1 MYEQLYEN
9 LDLVKIINEE
19 VQTSVNT
26 QLQST
31 LPYLQTQEINGI
43 SFSTID
49 LEKYTSRFKYPT
61 PGKVLGMIHD
71 NLVAGKEKMPFMTVG
86 YVSDM
91 IIVRATREILSVQK
105 MIELIHEHIPEANI
119 EGGGHEQVGH

>member
-1 MYEQLYEN
+1 
-9 LDLVKIINEE
+9 
-19 VQTSVNT
+19 
-26 QLQST
+26 
-31 LPYLQTQEINGI
+31 
-43 SFSTID
+43 
-49 LEKYTSRFKYPT
+49 
-61 PGKVLGMIHD
+61 MIHD

-119 EGGGHEQVGH
+119 EGGGHEQAGTLKFIPAHLSRILELIKDTLAGVMVPESENAEETSRVNIDDQ